1 MTTPTHRVAAF
12 LDRHWALK
20 WFGVPILFMTTAVL
34 LLVWMTGNAL
44 SAVQVA
50 GIFAALSVG
59 VVVVSLLLERVVQ
72 GVTGGRLLGD

>member
-12 LDRHWALK
+12 LDRHWAFT

-34 LLVWMTGNAL
+34 VLVWVAGDAL

-50 GIFAALSVG
+50 GLFAALSVG
-59 VVVVSLLLERVVQ
+59 VVGGSLLLERVVQ

>member
-1 MTTPTHRVAAF
+1 MIQYHRITTF
-12 LDRHWALK
+12 LDRHWAFK

-34 LLVWMTGNAL
+34 LLVWTAGNAL

-50 GIFAALSVG
+50 AIFAALSVG

-72 GVTGGRLLGD
+72 GATGRRLLGE